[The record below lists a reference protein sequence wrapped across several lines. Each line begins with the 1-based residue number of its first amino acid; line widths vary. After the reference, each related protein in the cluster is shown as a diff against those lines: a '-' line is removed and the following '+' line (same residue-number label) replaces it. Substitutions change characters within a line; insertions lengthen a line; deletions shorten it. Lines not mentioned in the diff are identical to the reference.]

1 MSRYL
6 FNLRHYLILEAEC
19 AVSTGGRLGGV
30 LDYTL
35 QQFAYNAVL
44 RRYPENRRDEALSY
58 THVCQIYNYEELWT
72 ESDERLSVKDIIC
85 AQTHFI
91 TLKSAIRQTDSLIT
105 PQTYQSIRTQLYYG
119 VPMYLTEQ
127 MTQLILQYSHEPSD
141 CDPNPLREVVE
152 LHSGFVTLGG
162 DSRTAEIVSFLHCL
176 NLYTTPFFIHAENAE
191 RYKAAV
197 RDPEQLLA
205 LFQEEQARYREETA
219 PFVMNYDDEEDI

>member
-44 RRYPENRRDEALSY
+44 RRYPESRRDEALSY
-58 THVCQIYNYEELWT
+58 VHVCQIYNYEELWP
-72 ESDERLSVKDIIC
+72 EGDERLSVKDIIC

-105 PQTYQSIRTQLYYG
+105 PQIYQAIGTQLYFG
-119 VPMYLTEQ
+119 VPMHLTEQ
-127 MTQLILQYSHEPSD
+127 MVQLIQQYSHEPSD
-141 CDPNPLREVVE
+141 CDPDPLREVAE
-152 LHSGFVTLGG
+152 LHSGFITLGG
-162 DSRTAEIVSFLHCL
+162 DSRTAEIISFLHCL
-176 NLYTTPFFIHAENAE
+176 NLYTCPFFIHAENSE

-197 RDPEQLLA
+197 RNPEQLLE
-205 LFQEEQARYREETA
+205 LFREEQDRYREETT
-219 PFVMNYDDEEDI
+219 PFVIDYDEDDI